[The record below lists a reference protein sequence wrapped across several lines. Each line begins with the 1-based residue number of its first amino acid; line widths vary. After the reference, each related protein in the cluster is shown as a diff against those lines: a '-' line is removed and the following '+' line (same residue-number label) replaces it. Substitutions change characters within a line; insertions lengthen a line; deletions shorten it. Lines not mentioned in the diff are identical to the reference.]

1 MKNIKVTFL
10 IGFLV
15 AMALSST
22 AQLRTT
28 TRSTIQQ
35 GQFLDYPGSW
45 LTAVPAAAQM
55 DTLQVSDTV
64 AYIIPVMHSNDVD
77 LTHEFYWTKYGSGTA
92 TVTLT
97 FYQGNTPWYFTQC
110 TSGVAKTAYSK
121 SYTISASGDQGFL
134 SFKTDSVNFTGRY
147 LKVQYMTSSTASVG
161 GKIISRTKA
170 TIK

>member
-1 MKNIKVTFL
+1 MKKIPFL

-15 AMALSST
+15 ALALTSN
-22 AQLRTT
+22 AQLRTS
-28 TRSTIQQ
+28 TRSTIPQ
-35 GQFLDYPGSW
+35 GSYLDYPGQW

-55 DTLQVSDTV
+55 DTIQVSDTV
-64 AYIIPVMHSNDVD
+64 AYILPITHANDVD
-77 LTHEFYWTKYGSGTA
+77 IAHEFYWTKYGSGTA

-97 FYQGNTPWYFTQC
+97 FYQGNTPWYFTQL

-121 SYTISASGDQGFL
+121 SYTISASGDNYV

-161 GKIISRTKA
+161 AKIISRTKA